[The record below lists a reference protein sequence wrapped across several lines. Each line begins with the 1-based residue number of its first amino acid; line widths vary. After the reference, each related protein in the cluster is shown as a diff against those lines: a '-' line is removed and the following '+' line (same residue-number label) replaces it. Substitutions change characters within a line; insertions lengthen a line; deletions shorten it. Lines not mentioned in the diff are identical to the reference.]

1 MEVKSFLTGSRAV
14 SLPFTDY
21 CHPLSSENKEY
32 EALFDKLTL
41 YGRKANWK
49 TCEIRGEASFHANA
63 SPFSYYYLHELKL
76 KSNKK
81 NIFSKFRSSTRRNI
95 LNAAKSGVTANV
107 CYSWD
112 SLREFYRLHCLT
124 RRGHGIPPQPF
135 YFFEEIYNHII
146 SPGNGFV
153 VLARYN
159 SKPIAGA
166 VYLHFGRNAIYKY
179 GASNRKFLHLR
190 ANNLVMW
197 TAIKWYIQNGFKTF
211 SFGRTTPSNA
221 GLLQYK
227 RGWASEEKKISYFK
241 YDFIKQC
248 FVKEQPKTQI
258 LYFFFRNLP
267 APVLNLTGRLLYRH
281 VG

>member
-1 MEVKSFLTGSRAV
+1 MSIQIINPLTYPNYDAMLLERNDSSIFHSSSWARVLNKAYNYKPLYFSNFENGNFKTLLALMEVKSFLTGSRAV

-21 CHPLSSENKEY
+21 CHPLYSENKEF

-41 YGRKANWK
+41 CGRKAKWK
-49 TCEIRGEASFHANA
+49 TCEIRGEASFHANP

-95 LNAAKSGVTANV
+95 VKAEKSGVTADV
-107 CYSWD
+107 CHSWE

-135 YFFEEIYNHII
+135 YFFEEIYKHII
-146 SPGNGFV
+146 SPEHGFV

-166 VYLHFGRNAIYKY
+166 VYFHFGRKAVYKY

-197 TAIKWYIQNGFKTF
+197 TAI
-211 SFGRTTPSNA
+211 
-221 GLLQYK
+221 
-227 RGWASEEKKISYFK
+227 
-241 YDFIKQC
+241 
-248 FVKEQPKTQI
+248 
-258 LYFFFRNLP
+258 
-267 APVLNLTGRLLYRH
+267 
-281 VG
+281 